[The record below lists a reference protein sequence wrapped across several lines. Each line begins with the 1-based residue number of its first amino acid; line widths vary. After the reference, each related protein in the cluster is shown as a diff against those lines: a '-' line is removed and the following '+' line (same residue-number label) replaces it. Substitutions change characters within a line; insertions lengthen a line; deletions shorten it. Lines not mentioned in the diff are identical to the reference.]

1 MRTLAVRAALIALIA
16 VAGFRAGLAGEFA
29 DPAADG
35 GRPASVQTSADDAA
49 LMQFRADLLE
59 IVARG
64 GWTTDRWGVL
74 VVSMERGDTLFALNE
89 HESFVP
95 ASNLKLFTTAAAL
108 QALGADFRYGTY
120 LLADGALEAG
130 ALEGDLILYGTG
142 DPTFSDRF
150 LGAPNDVWEAFA
162 DSLRRMGVREVRGD
176 LVADASY
183 FGPVGVS
190 LGWQDSYR
198 SDAYAALPGALAYND
213 NAVSLRILPGEA
225 VGHRPRIEYFP
236 GGGKGI
242 AVVNTARTVAGN
254 RSRLRIRR
262 AAYDGPILISGQIGR
277 GSRDVWRQVAVA
289 NPARYAGATLRE
301 VLEAHGIRIAG
312 RVRVVERPEASPV
325 TGRTVQAPTFERRPP
340 RLLATHRSPPLVDIL
355 DVVNRRSHNLYA
367 EQVLRTIGRVETGEG
382 SLAAG
387 TRAAVAYLAE
397 AGVDLSGLRMR
408 DGSGLSA
415 DNRVEPATIVSLLA
429 RMTELP
435 AGRTFLATLPEAGDP
450 RGLRRMAKTSAEGRL
465 RAKTGTIE
473 RVSALAGYVRAADGE
488 LLGFS
493 IVANGVPS
501 TWTAKRVED
510 ALGARMAR
518 FRRPAPSV
526 GRLAAEGG
534 AAAGSSSPDAG
545 GAARTALGGGS
556 VGSYTIRKGDTL
568 EGIAKEHGV
577 TVTELRQAN
586 PGVRDR
592 RLMPGQALTLP

>member
-1 MRTLAVRAALIALIA
+1 MRIATAVLSVGLAFHAGLGAESVRAPEDAGREDSLQAVLSDRALLN
-16 VAGFRAGLAGEFA
+16 FR
-29 DPAADG
+29 
-35 GRPASVQTSADDAA
+35 S
-49 LMQFRADLLE
+49 DLLE

-64 GWTTDRWGVL
+64 GWSTDRWGVL

-108 QALGADFRYGTY
+108 QALGGDFRFGTY
-120 LLADGALEAG
+120 LLADGAVG
-130 ALEGDLILYGTG
+130 GGRIDGDLILYGTG

-150 LGAPNDVWEAFA
+150 LDAPNEVWQAFA
-162 DSLRRMGVREVRGD
+162 DSLARLGIREIAGD

-190 LGWQDSYR
+190 LGWQESYR
-198 SDAYAALPGALAYND
+198 SDAYAALPGALSYND

-225 VGHRPRIEYFP
+225 VGHRPRIEFFP
-236 GGGKGI
+236 GGGRGI
-242 AVVNTARTVAGN
+242 AIVNTARTVAGG

-262 AAYDGPILISGQIGR
+262 AAYDGPILVSGEIGR

-289 NPARYAGATLRE
+289 SPARYAGASLRE
-301 VLEAHGIRIAG
+301 VLESRGIRVAG
-312 RVRVVERPEASPV
+312 ALRVVDRPDASPV
-325 TGRTVQAPTFERRPP
+325 TGRAIQAPTFEGRRT
-340 RLLATHRSPPLVDIL
+340 RLLATHRSPPLLEIL

-367 EQVLRTIGRVETGEG
+367 EQVLRTLGRVETVTG
-382 SLAAG
+382 SLEAG
-387 TRAAVAYLAE
+387 TRAAVAHLAA
-397 AGVDLSGLRMR
+397 AGVDLAGLRMR

-415 DNRVEPATIVSLLA
+415 DNRVQPATIVSLLS
-429 RMTELP
+429 RMSELP
-435 AGRTFLATLPEAGDP
+435 AGAPFLATLPEAGGP

-518 FRRPAPSV
+518 FRRPPAPDA
-526 GRLAAEGG
+526 RLADAATRPGRAGDTADVPSG
-534 AAAGSSSPDAG
+534 AP
-545 GAARTALGGGS
+545 GGGS
-556 VGSYTIRKGDTL
+556 GGTSTIRKGDTL
-568 EGIAKEHGV
+568 EGIARDHGV
-577 TVTELRQAN
+577 TVGDLRQAN